1 MKKIIVAFAF
11 MLAIVA
17 CGGGKEKSKGS
28 SSDSGTSVVNA
39 EKIFKSNCMLCHG
52 EDGKLGLNN
61 SKDLTIS
68 KLSLEE
74 RIDIVTNGKNT
85 MVGFS
90 SLLDKDEI
98 KVVAEY
104 TFTLK

>member
-1 MKKIIVAFAF
+1 MKKLIIAAAV
-11 MLAIVA
+11 MCVVIA
-17 CGGGKEKSKGS
+17 CSEGKAKSTENS
-28 SSDSGTSVVNA
+28 SPTVKTVNA

-61 SKDLTIS
+61 SKDLTVS
-68 KLSLEE
+68 VLSLEE
-74 RIDIVTNGKNT
+74 RIDIVANGKNT

-90 SLLDKDEI
+90 ALLDKDEI
-98 KVVAEY
+98 KAVAEY